1 MSLRP
6 FRIPQT
12 PTLERPAI
20 TALTATFLAFM
31 AIIVLADH
39 TGTRFDHT
47 LRTVTLG
54 GALLGLVTGAL
65 GSFAVLRRQSL
76 LGDALSHAALPG
88 VALAFLLQGR
98 NLSGLLL
105 GAAVASLIAM
115 GFMSALT
122 RTTRIKPDAAQA
134 ITLTAWFALGLML
147 LSYIQGR
154 PDAAQAGLDRFIFGQ
169 AAALMQSDLWLIAGI
184 GFVIFVL
191 VAAFWPIFKLLT
203 FDPEYAATLGMPVRF
218 FSSLLSVLLVAT
230 IVLGLQLAGVVLMVG
245 LLIAPASAARQWTN
259 QLGVMVLLSGAFGA
273 FAGGSGA
280 LLSALDLNLPT
291 GPLMIVMACTVVL
304 VSVLVA
310 PQRGLIWRT
319 VQHRFQPS
327 PRHKVARPLKSSHM
341 PSQSSAD

>member
-1 MSLRP
+1 MTMPP
-6 FRIPQT
+6 FRIPKH
-12 PTLERPAI
+12 TLVERPAI
-20 TALTATFLAFM
+20 TALTATLLAFAAVM
-31 AIIVLADH
+31 MLTDQ

-98 NLSGLLL
+98 SLTGLLI
-105 GAAVASLIAM
+105 GAAFASLMAM

-122 RTTRIKPDAAQA
+122 RTTRIKTDAAQA

-154 PDAAQAGLDRFIFGQ
+154 SDAAQAGLDRFIFGQ
-169 AAALMQSDLWLIAGI
+169 AAALMQNDLWLIAGI
-184 GFVIFVL
+184 GVIIFAL
-191 VAAFWPIFKLLT
+191 VMAFWPIFKLLT
-203 FDPEYAATLGMPVRF
+203 FDPEYAAALGMPVRF
-218 FSSLLSVLLVAT
+218 FSSLLSVLMVAT
-230 IVLGLQLAGVVLMVG
+230 IVMGLQLAGVVLMVG

-259 QLGVMVLLSGAFGA
+259 QLGVMVLLSGVFGA

-291 GPLMIVMACTVVL
+291 GPLMIVMACAVVL
-304 VSVLVA
+304 ISVLVA
-310 PQRGLIWRT
+310 PQRGLIWRWKKQRSRASVYHST
-319 VQHRFQPS
+319 TI
-327 PRHKVARPLKSSHM
+327 PLNDSRA